1 MINITPI
8 DVRKY
13 ICPKATDG
21 EIRMFLALCKAQGL
35 NPYVKDV
42 HLIKYSDNAPAQ
54 IVTAK
59 QAFMKRLEL
68 HPQFD
73 GLQSGIIVQDT
84 TGKVIEREGT
94 FKLDDEKLVGGWAI
108 VYRKDRKI
116 PIKAP
121 VSLRDFDRTASTSE
135 KKNNWNTMPAVM
147 IEKVAIVTAA
157 RKACPLE
164 LGGLYIADEMPT
176 KSEVLACA
184 ETDEIDGEI
193 EPNHNGGQIA
203 HEPETEEKKHGN
215 GGNGHGKPK
224 LSPAKQALLGAIT
237 AKVGQD
243 RAKQKDMFVELTG
256 KDSFGKLTD
265 AEAEKATLTL
275 QGSATEEALITKEE
289 LIALLSAICE
299 SKDPEEINHAM
310 KMLMLEEGKY
320 KDATIANLGTSEVQ
334 EVYKIAIQ
342 AKQEAERQQTAQG
355 NSGGYVSPDTRAA

>member
-1 MINITPI
+1 MSTELITTIKTQGEVINITPL

-13 ICPKATDG
+13 ICPKATES

-42 HLIKYSDNAPAQ
+42 HLIKYSDSSPAQ

-73 GLQSGIIVQDT
+73 GLQSGIIVQDK

-121 VSLRDFDRTASTSE
+121 VSLREFDRAAPSGD

-147 IEKVAIVTAA
+147 IEKVAVVTAA

-164 LGGLYIADEMPT
+164 LGGLYIADELPT
-176 KSEVLACA
+176 KSDVLTGA
-184 ETDEIDGEI
+184 TEI
-193 EPNHNGGQIA
+193 EGDVV
-203 HEPETEEKKHGN
+203 EVEFETTESQPQTPPTAQEKKDNNGN
-215 GGNGHGKPK
+215 GGNGHSVTPPARKRK
-224 LSPAKQALLGAIT
+224 LSKRQQELYDAVSTYCNGDKDPMRLFLEELTAPVSALGTKQGPGRESFFDVTDNEAMIALDRFHQRIDKEAKSGDYAAP
-237 AKVGQD
+237 
-243 RAKQKDMFVELTG
+243 DMYTKAPDEKSFVEEW
-256 KDSFGKLTD
+256 
-265 AEAEKATLTL
+265 A
-275 QGSATEEALITKEE
+275 
-289 LIALLSAICE
+289 
-299 SKDPEEINHAM
+299 
-310 KMLMLEEGKY
+310 
-320 KDATIANLGTSEVQ
+320 
-334 EVYKIAIQ
+334 
-342 AKQEAERQQTAQG
+342 
-355 NSGGYVSPDTRAA
+355 